1 MWIKKAYEIHFTMN
15 AQDLNEKRIP
25 SYLRG
30 NEKPP
35 EYRIVKCIILE
46 MYQYRNP
53 CIDMRDGFRLLN
65 QYTKPHNSS

>member
-15 AQDLNEKRIP
+15 AQDPNEKQIP

-35 EYRIVKCIILE
+35 EFQIEK
-46 MYQYRNP
+46 
-53 CIDMRDGFRLLN
+53 
-65 QYTKPHNSS
+65 